1 MLKLTFRTFI
11 IFYSFI
17 IGTILISR
25 LKSIEL
31 SDNYFSANI
40 YVFFFI
46 TTIILIITSI
56 RLNTLR
62 KTKNTEKEIF
72 QFAHYVVGIITLIFL
87 ISLTLTSEF
96 GNWVNNRIEYENIE
110 NPKRTI
116 NHQLLDKGVLG
127 FGGERVVETSSF
139 FKIWN
144 TVEKID
150 TLKLNLK
157 EWKRIEK
164 IPQYSFE

>member
-1 MLKLTFRTFI
+1 MLKLIFRIFV
-11 IFYSFI
+11 IFYSLI
-17 IGTILISR
+17 IGAILVSR
-25 LKSIEL
+25 LKNIEF
-31 SDNYFSANI
+31 SDNYFCANI
-40 YVFFFI
+40 YVIFFI

-62 KTKNTEKEIF
+62 KTKNTEKGIF
-72 QFAHYVVGIITLIFL
+72 LFAHYIVGIVTLIFL
-87 ISLTLTSEF
+87 VSLTLTSEF
-96 GNWVNNRIEYENIE
+96 GNWVDNRIEYENIG

-116 NHQLLDKGVLG
+116 NHQVLDKGALG